1 MATFF
6 KPDSGGLQVS
16 RENWKRMPNFFLLIP
31 KEVIDFLE
39 TMEAETS
46 FNRPFDSCSMSDK
59 GQIGLASNHN
69 YEVSFSDR
77 SYLDVLGLKNG
88 LQKR

>member
-6 KPDSGGLQVS
+6 EPDSGGIQVS
-16 RENWKRMPNFFLLIP
+16 RENWKRMPNSFLLIP
-31 KEVIDFLE
+31 KQVIDFLE
-39 TMEAETS
+39 IMEAETS
-46 FNRPFDSCSMSDK
+46 FNRPFDSCSVKDE

-77 SYLDVLGLKNG
+77 SYLDVLGFNDG